1 MTEIPTLP
9 RPVEASPAASATDE
23 RIEFLHT
30 EIRLT
35 FSRIRTLSEEFMYQ
49 SEEMLGEHDKP
60 APRLIAK
67 QELLS
72 AAWASITVLAE
83 VGDGHTARLEELA
96 APLRRGELPPP
107 QPPRGAAPLDD
118 GAR

>member
-9 RPVEASPAASATDE
+9 RPVVASPTALATDD
-23 RIEFLHT
+23 RIESLPT
-30 EIRLT
+30 EIRLA

-49 SEEMLGEHDKP
+49 SEEMLGELDQP
-60 APRLIAK
+60 PPRLIAK

-72 AAWASITVLAE
+72 AAWASITALAE
-83 VGDGHTARLEELA
+83 IGDGQTARLEELIA
-96 APLRRGELPPP
+96 QICRAELPRH
-107 QPPRGAAPLDD
+107 QPPRGTAPLGD